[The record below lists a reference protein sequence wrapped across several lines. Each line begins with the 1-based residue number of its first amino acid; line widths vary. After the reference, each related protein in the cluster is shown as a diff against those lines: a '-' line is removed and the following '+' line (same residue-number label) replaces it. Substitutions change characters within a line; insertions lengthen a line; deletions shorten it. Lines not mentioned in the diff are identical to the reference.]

1 MSSRRRVLWVGVESR
16 LWRRVS
22 GEVIWRESRMV
33 RGPEGVRWAWM
44 MRAVRLLPEPVGPVM
59 RVGTGLVQARAM
71 PMKTGW
77 RQGALP
83 MRLAVWGESGG
94 VGVGVAGSGWGW
106 RRDWRAV
113 SSWRRSRG
121 LVR

>member
-1 MSSRRRVLWVGVESR
+1 
-16 LWRRVS
+16 
-22 GEVIWRESRMV
+22 MV

-94 VGVGVAGSGWGW
+94 VGEGGGSGWVR